1 MTQKNSIFDFLNR
14 PRMKHEADEKQ
25 AAQKAEAKRKQGSWF
40 VRNAKWLL
48 LVFSNV
54 VAITFDALAVWS
66 VYVITGNYLF
76 SFLALL
82 PTGVPMVLWEIAWMY
97 PLASPTQKKRAIRGI
112 IASIVSALIVGFS
125 SVAVEIGA
133 VYNIP
138 VVQTVGFGV
147 LLVSAVIAVV
157 YHAVNAGKYFY
168 EDPITEQEHNLQ
180 VAISEQDFQAQA
192 LTHTDSI
199 LSLVSVAAEREKR
212 MREQYGDAVI
222 DRALGIVLGVQIDSP
237 KQEPQKPPVQ
247 PMPSVNTQPAYKSNG
262 NHPEPAREPA
272 NPTQGRER

>member
-1 MTQKNSIFDFLNR
+1 MSNKNSIFDFLNR
-14 PRMKHEADEKQ
+14 PRMKHEADQKQ
-25 AAQKAEAKRKQGSWF
+25 AAQKDEAKRKQGSWF

-48 LVFSNV
+48 LIFANV
-54 VAITFDALAVWS
+54 VALTFDALAVWS
-66 VYVITGNYLF
+66 VYVITENYLF

-82 PTGVPMVLWEIAWMY
+82 PTGVPMVLWETAWMY
-97 PLASPTQKKRAIRGI
+97 PLASPTQKKRAINGI

-125 SVAVEIGA
+125 SVAVEVGV
-133 VYNIP
+133 VYGIKLA
-138 VVQTVGFGV
+138 QTIGFGA
-147 LLVSAVIAVV
+147 LLLSSVIAVV

-199 LSLVSVAAEREKR
+199 LSLVSVAAEREKK

-222 DRALGIVLGVQIDSP
+222 DRALGIVLGVKIESESE
-237 KQEPQKPPVQ
+237 KH
-247 PMPSVNTQPAYKSNG
+247 QPAQPYTVKSNG
-262 NHPEPAREPA
+262 NHPEPVREPV
-272 NPTQGRER
+272 NFTPGTSK